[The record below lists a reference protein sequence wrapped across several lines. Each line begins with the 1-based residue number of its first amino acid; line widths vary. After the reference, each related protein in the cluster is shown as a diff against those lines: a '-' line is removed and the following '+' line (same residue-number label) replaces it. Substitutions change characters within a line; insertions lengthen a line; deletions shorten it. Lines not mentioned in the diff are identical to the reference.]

1 MRITFYGAAE
11 EVGRSCIMITTDKA
25 KILLDAGVKPEEG
38 EGRFP
43 TIPSNEIKEL
53 DGVFITHAHLDHAGF
68 IPHLF
73 ARGYRGKVY
82 VTKPTME
89 LLAVQIADYVR
100 LSEPKEVTKDV
111 LAIMQKNYKI
121 IEFREPVHIK
131 DTTMEFVD
139 AGHIVGSALVLLS
152 SGGKALLYTGDINLA
167 KSKLL
172 SGADLNN
179 LHADALI
186 TESTYGGK
194 EDMHLEEKEMA
205 RGMVKSIKETIL
217 QGGKVVIPSFGV
229 ERGQE
234 VLLYLDDFMNSG
246 VLPKVPIYVDGV
258 IGKVMRI
265 FRHNVIY
272 CRKEIQSKILMSDY
286 DPFKSENFTF
296 VESKQTRKKI
306 IDSSESCIIVTTA
319 GMLTGGPVVGYM
331 KGLAGNS
338 ANKLILVG
346 FQPEGTHGRA
356 LLEGQ
361 REIDFHGQKL
371 KVNMKV
377 EMHKMSGHAD
387 RKQLEL
393 LPKKIQ
399 GLKTIFIVHGEP
411 SKSKQLAE
419 ALSHSYHVILP
430 KVGEHHIIGGE
441 PQRQPAKVQVEEV
454 PKPQPV
460 QKQHTQ
466 PHPNPQKQ
474 HQQQQAKPHGQRPRR
489 PPQQKPQPQQP
500 RHGARGYRYRELS
513 E

>member
-11 EVGRSCIMITTDKA
+11 EVGRSCILITTDKA
-25 KILLDAGVKPEEG
+25 KILLDAGIKVESG
-38 EGRFP
+38 ENQFP

-53 DGVFITHAHLDHAGF
+53 DGVFITHAHLDHSGF

-121 IEFREPVHIK
+121 VEFRDPVHIK
-131 DTTMEFVD
+131 DTTIEFVD
-139 AGHIVGSALVLLS
+139 AGHIVGSALITLS
-152 SGGKALLYTGDINLA
+152 SGDKSLLYTGDINLA

-205 RGMVKSIKETIL
+205 KGMVKSIKETIL

-286 DPFKSENFTF
+286 DPFKSDNFNF
-296 VESKQTRKKI
+296 VESKQQRKKI
-306 IDSSESCIIVTTA
+306 IDANESCIIVTTA

-331 KGLAGNS
+331 KALAGNS

-346 FQPEGTHGRA
+346 FQPEGTSGRA
-356 LLEGQ
+356 LLDGHK
-361 REIDFHGQKL
+361 EIDFHGAKL
-371 KVNMKV
+371 KVNMTV

-393 LPKKIQ
+393 LPKKIH

-419 ALSHSYHVILP
+419 ALSHGYHVVLP
-430 KVGEHHIIGGE
+430 KIGEHHIVGGE
-441 PQRQPAKVQVEEV
+441 PHRQPAKPEAEA
-454 PKPQPV
+454 PKPQQQV
-460 QKQHTQ
+460 QKQQQHQHTHQQKQQRQRPQGQKPRRSVQRPQQQ
-466 PHPNPQKQ
+466 PH
-474 HQQQQAKPHGQRPRR
+474 HGT
-489 PPQQKPQPQQP
+489 
-500 RHGARGYRYRELS
+500 RGYRYKELP